1 MGSWRAKACCSE
13 HFQLVEIFTEV
24 REGIIN
30 AKEATQLLANIGITA
45 DSELNY
51 LPSVVEHI
59 NGIIASGTPKKV
71 SKPKSNK
78 KSEDIKEEDIES
90 E

>member
-51 LPSVVEHI
+51 LPAVEDAI
-59 NGIIASGTPKKV
+59 KGIIKEGTLKKV
-71 SKPKSNK
+71 SKPKSK
-78 KSEDIKEEDIES
+78 IEKSEEDEESSES
-90 E
+90 